1 MLSVTFILTTGINT
15 IIRQNDRQLLKKLIL
30 VLSVTFILRCVSG
43 CTISDR
49 FCFSVVTIGGPTE
62 VDKKQSAHKMTIEK
76 KTS

>member
-1 MLSVTFILTTGINT
+1 MLLVTFILTTGIHT
-15 IIRQNDRQLLKKLIL
+15 INGQNDCHLFKKLIL

-62 VDKKQSAHKMTIEK
+62 VDKNNQHIR
-76 KTS
+76 